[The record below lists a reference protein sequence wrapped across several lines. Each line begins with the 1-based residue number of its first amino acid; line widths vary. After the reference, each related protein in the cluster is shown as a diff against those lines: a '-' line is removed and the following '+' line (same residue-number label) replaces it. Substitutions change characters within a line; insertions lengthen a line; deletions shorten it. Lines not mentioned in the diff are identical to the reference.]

1 MPTTKTGAKKVLVPD
16 GWKSGCHFGLKSLY
30 IDASILKLL
39 WSDSSNEALMNQV
52 LSSVLVLTVC
62 IISLTSI
69 IMPGSINSIF
79 YYHSGLLLTDA
90 RL

>member
-1 MPTTKTGAKKVLVPD
+1 MPTTKTEAKNVLVPD
-16 GWKSGCHFGLKSLY
+16 GWKSGSHFGLKSRY
-30 IDASILKLL
+30 IDVT
-39 WSDSSNEALMNQV
+39 ALMKQV
-52 LSSVLVLTVC
+52 LSSILVLIVC

-79 YYHSGLLLTDA
+79 YHHSVLLLTDA